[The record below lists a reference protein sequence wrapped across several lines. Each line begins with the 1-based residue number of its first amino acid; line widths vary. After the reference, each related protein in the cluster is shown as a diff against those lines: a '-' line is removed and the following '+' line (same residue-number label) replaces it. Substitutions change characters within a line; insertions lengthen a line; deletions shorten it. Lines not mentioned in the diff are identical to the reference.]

1 MNRKLRRT
9 TDAAMR
15 GTSVIDRELDMWAEK
30 YSCGGSVPRSV
41 KLRVARLVEARKV
54 AVQME
59 EEKTDGQYCHTN
71 DYHMD
76 YCLYG
81 INLYGN
87 IIG

>member
-1 MNRKLRRT
+1 MFMTTTGEKKMNRKLRRT

-59 EEKTDGQYCHTN
+59 EEKTDG
-71 DYHMD
+71 
-76 YCLYG
+76 
-81 INLYGN
+81 
-87 IIG
+87 

>member
-1 MNRKLRRT
+1 MFMTTTGETRMNRKLRRT

-59 EEKTDGQYCHTN
+59 EEKTDG
-71 DYHMD
+71 
-76 YCLYG
+76 
-81 INLYGN
+81 
-87 IIG
+87 

>member
-9 TDAAMR
+9 TDAALR
-15 GTSVIDRELDMWAEK
+15 GVSVIDRELDMWAEK

-59 EEKTDGQYCHTN
+59 EEKTDG
-71 DYHMD
+71 
-76 YCLYG
+76 
-81 INLYGN
+81 
-87 IIG
+87 

>member
-15 GTSVIDRELDMWAEK
+15 GVSVIDRELDMWAEK

-59 EEKTDGQYCHTN
+59 EEKTDG
-71 DYHMD
+71 
-76 YCLYG
+76 
-81 INLYGN
+81 
-87 IIG
+87 

>member
-1 MNRKLRRT
+1 MNRKMRRT

-15 GTSVIDRELDMWAEK
+15 GTAVIDKELDMWAEK
-30 YSCGGSVPRSV
+30 YSKGGSVPRSV

-71 DYHMD
+71 DYYMD
-76 YCLYG
+76 YCFYG

-87 IIG
+87 TIG

>member
-1 MNRKLRRT
+1 MFMITTGEKKMNRKLRRT

-15 GTSVIDRELDMWAEK
+15 GTSVIDRELEMWAEK

-59 EEKTDGQYCHTN
+59 EEKTDG
-71 DYHMD
+71 
-76 YCLYG
+76 
-81 INLYGN
+81 
-87 IIG
+87 

>member
-1 MNRKLRRT
+1 MFMTTTGEKKMNRKLRRT

-15 GTSVIDRELDMWAEK
+15 GISVIDRELDMWAEK

-59 EEKTDGQYCHTN
+59 EEKTDG
-71 DYHMD
+71 
-76 YCLYG
+76 
-81 INLYGN
+81 
-87 IIG
+87 

>member
-1 MNRKLRRT
+1 MFMTTMGEKKMNRKLRRT

-15 GTSVIDRELDMWAEK
+15 GVSVIDRELDMWAEK

-59 EEKTDGQYCHTN
+59 EEKTDG
-71 DYHMD
+71 
-76 YCLYG
+76 
-81 INLYGN
+81 
-87 IIG
+87 

>member
-15 GTSVIDRELDMWAEK
+15 GTAVIDRELEMWAEK
-30 YSCGGSVPRSV
+30 YSSGGGVPRSV

-54 AVQME
+54 AVKME

-76 YCLYG
+76 YCFYG
-81 INLYGN
+81 TNLYCD

>member
-15 GTSVIDRELDMWAEK
+15 GVSVIDRELDMWAEK
-30 YSCGGSVPRSV
+30 YSKGGSVPRSV

-76 YCLYG
+76 YCFYG
-81 INLYGN
+81 TNLYCD

>member
-1 MNRKLRRT
+1 MFMTTTGEKKMNRKLRRT

-15 GTSVIDRELDMWAEK
+15 GMSVIDRELEMWAEK

-59 EEKTDGQYCHTN
+59 EEKTDG
-71 DYHMD
+71 
-76 YCLYG
+76 
-81 INLYGN
+81 
-87 IIG
+87 

>member
-1 MNRKLRRT
+1 MFMTTTGEKKMNRKLRRT

-15 GTSVIDRELDMWAEK
+15 GVSVIDRELDMWAEK

-59 EEKTDGQYCHTN
+59 EEKTDG
-71 DYHMD
+71 
-76 YCLYG
+76 
-81 INLYGN
+81 
-87 IIG
+87 

>member
-54 AVQME
+54 AVKME

>member
-15 GTSVIDRELDMWAEK
+15 GVSVIDRELDMWAEK
-30 YSCGGSVPRSV
+30 YSSGGGVPRSV

-76 YCLYG
+76 YCFYG